1 MVFYN
6 SYHHAM
12 DDDYAFHNIIKLG
25 SPTSPFTAKQLAEFG
40 ARLNEGVKN
49 VEVGALKEDVFDTI
63 PKEHFDEIRRLA
75 KLTNS
80 NPSLHAPLLDP
91 SGFGER
97 GWSEQQR
104 RANEEQLKSVIERA
118 HQLDPTGNV
127 PVDFHGANVFGVE
140 WDKSLG
146 FKDISVWDEKNK
158 KYVEKKV
165 EVPRTMVV
173 VNQSTGEMAP
183 LQYEDKK
190 SFGGR
195 SDPWDPYMKLDSL
208 NQSTWDEEKLKILS
222 QEKVMRELDFE
233 EENLKRQFDPYQYAV
248 DNKIEL
254 NPTQEARA
262 NSIQRSLKSVE
273 GHKKEINRHVAS
285 TFKEVINK
293 FNRFSNEKDPEYKIF
308 MEGEGR
314 KFKLIDE
321 ELKKIE
327 EAQGKIRRKAESTGG
342 RISQEDRETY
352 GMLENQ
358 QKSNIIEMTSLIG
371 DLPTPKIFKPV
382 NEFAK
387 EKASETIAE
396 VAFHGF
402 KKFGENAPVLAIEN
416 SYPNMPLS
424 RADELKEALNIAKE
438 RFIKKAVEEEG
449 VSEKEAKR
457 IADKLIG
464 ATWDVAHINMMRRA
478 GYTEEETKKL
488 GVEEAKKI
496 APVLKHLHIVDNFG
510 FSDTHLPPGMGN
522 VPFKQIL
529 EALEKDLGEAEIR
542 KIRGIVEAGAF
553 AKEFETSPFP
563 DVLKAFENPIYM
575 MGAGPKQFYG
585 TSMESYIEFPREHFN
600 LYGSGFSTL
609 PKELG
614 GQVGGEKGRFME
626 GERE

>member
-1 MVFYN
+1 MVFYD

-12 DDDYAFHNIIKLG
+12 DNDYAFHNIIKLG

-118 HQLDPTGNV
+118 HQLDPTGNI

-146 FKDISVWDEKNK
+146 FKDIAVWDEKSE

-165 EVPRTMVV
+165 EVPRTMVA
-173 VNQSTGEMAP
+173 VNQLTGEMMP
-183 LQYEDKK
+183 LQYEKK
-190 SFGGR
+190 ISFGGKE
-195 SDPWDPYMKLDSL
+195 DIWDPYKKLESA
-208 NQSTWDEEKLKILS
+208 NESAWDEEKLKLLSYEKMKRELLNEANILS
-222 QEKVMRELDFE
+222 EQMGDIDYRRKNNLPLAPQQKEMEQAMERNMRSIHGHLRQIDTHEKSAFSDLMNKFKKFTNKKDYNDFME
-233 EENLKRQFDPYQYAV
+233 SPK
-248 DNKIEL
+248 
-254 NPTQEARA
+254 
-262 NSIQRSLKSVE
+262 
-273 GHKKEINRHVAS
+273 GKE
-285 TFKEVINK
+285 FKETEEGM
-293 FNRFSNEKDPEYKIF
+293 NEI
-308 MEGEGR
+308 M
-314 KFKLIDE
+314 
-321 ELKKIE
+321 KK
-327 EAQGKIRRKAESTGG
+327 AKSGKITE
-342 RISQEDRETY
+342 EDEKQYFKNLNT
-352 GMLENQ
+352 
-358 QKSNIIEMTSLIG
+358 LIG
-371 DLPTPKIFKPV
+371 FTSDLPTPDIFKPV
-382 NEFAK
+382 NDFAK

-424 RADELKEALNIAKE
+424 RADELKEALNIAKD
-438 RFIKKAVEEEG
+438 RFVKKAVKEEG

-488 GVEEAKKI
+488 GIEEAKKI

-563 DVLKAFENPIYM
+563 DVLKAFENPMYM

-585 TSMESYIEFPREHFN
+585 TSMESYIDFPREHFN

>member
-1 MVFYN
+1 MVFYD

-12 DDDYAFHNIIKLG
+12 DNDYAFHNIIKLG

-118 HQLDPTGNV
+118 HQLDPTGNI

-146 FKDISVWDEKNK
+146 TKKIEVWDEKK
-158 KYVEKKV
+158 KEYFEKEV
-165 EVPRTMVV
+165 EVPRTMVA

-183 LQYEDKK
+183 LQYEEKK

-195 SDPWDPYMKLDSL
+195 PEPWDPFMKLDSL
-208 NQSTWDEEKLKILS
+208 NKSTWDEEKLKILS
-222 QEKVMRELDFE
+222 QEKIMRELDFE
-233 EENLKRQFDPYQYAV
+233 ERNLNKQFEPYKYAIE
-248 DNKIEL
+248 NKIPL
-254 NPTQEARA
+254 NLDQEKLA
-262 NSIQRSLKSVE
+262 NAIQRNLQSVA
-273 GHKKEINRHVAS
+273 GHKEEIQTHVAS
-285 TFKEVINK
+285 AFKDVINK
-293 FNRFSNEKDPEYKIF
+293 FNRFTKEEDPDYKKF
-308 MEGEGR
+308 MEGAGK
-314 KFKLIDE
+314 KFKLIDN
-321 ELKKIE
+321 ELKEIE
-327 EAQGKIRRKAESTGG
+327 ENMEKIRGKKETTG
-342 RISQEDRETY
+342 RISHEEMETY
-352 GMLENQ
+352 GHLVNKRENYVE
-358 QKSNIIEMTSLIG
+358 EMVGLVG
-371 DLPTPKIFKPV
+371 YLPTPKIFKPV
-382 NEFAK
+382 NDFAK

-424 RADELKEALNIAKE
+424 RADELKEALNMAKD
-438 RFIKKAVEEEG
+438 RFVKKAVKEEG

-457 IADKLIG
+457 LADKLIG

-563 DVLKAFENPIYM
+563 DVLKAFENPMYM

-585 TSMESYIEFPREHFN
+585 TSMESYIDFPREHFN

>member
-1 MVFYN
+1 MVFYD

-12 DDDYAFHNIIKLG
+12 DSDYAFHNIIKLG

-80 NPSLHAPLLDP
+80 HPSLHAPLLDP

-104 RANEEQLKSVIERA
+104 MANEEQLKSVIERA
-118 HQLDPTGNV
+118 HQLDPTGNI

-146 FKDISVWDEKNK
+146 FKDIDVWDEKK
-158 KYVEKKV
+158 KEYFTKKV

-183 LQYEDKK
+183 LQYEKRIGFDGKE
-190 SFGGR
+190 
-195 SDPWDPYMKLDSL
+195 DNWDPYKRLDSL
-208 NQSTWDEEKLKILS
+208 NKTTWDEERLKILS
-222 QEKVMRELDFE
+222 QEKIMRELDFE
-233 EENLKRQFDPYQYAV
+233 RRNLEKQKEPYKYADENG
-248 DNKIEL
+248 IEL
-254 NPTQEARA
+254 NPSQQEKS
-262 NSIQRSLKSVE
+262 NSIERNLNSIK
-273 GHKKEINRHVAS
+273 GHMREINSHTSSA
-285 TFKEVINK
+285 FIELLNK
-293 FNRFSNEKDPEYKIF
+293 FNRFSNKNDKEYINFINSEEGKQFNYIGKQINKIDD
-308 MEGEGR
+308 EV
-314 KFKLIDE
+314 KLIHE
-321 ELKKIE
+321 RSH
-327 EAQGKIRRKAESTGG
+327 AG
-342 RISQEDRETY
+342 RITESDEARYNELLGKEKPILMDQA
-352 GMLENQ
+352 
-358 QKSNIIEMTSLIG
+358 ISLSSK
-371 DLPTPKIFKPV
+371 LPSPEIFKPV

-438 RFIKKAVEEEG
+438 KFVKKAVEEG
-449 VSEKEAKR
+449 ISKDEAKR
-457 IADKLIG
+457 LSNKLIG
-464 ATWDVAHINMMRRA
+464 ATWDVAHINMMRKA
-478 GYTEEETKKL
+478 GYSEEETKKL
-488 GVEEAKKI
+488 GIEEAKKI

-510 FSDTHLPPGMGN
+510 FSDTHLPPGMGI

-529 EALEKDLGEAEIR
+529 EALEKELGESEIR
-542 KIRGIVEAGAF
+542 KIRGIVEAGGF

-563 DVLKAFENPIYM
+563 EVLKAFENPMYM

-585 TSMESYIEFPREHFN
+585 TSMESYIDFPREHFN

-614 GQVGGEKGRFME
+614 GQVGSEKGRFME